1 MFDIASL
8 KCVTKVKARLGQP
21 GFPNIKHLGINT
33 SLAPLPPPP
42 NSPLDS
48 PPVYVSTPLYS
59 WGDKDRVEQSSRL
72 RKQRNGN

>member
-33 SLAPLPPPP
+33 SLTPLPPHP
-42 NSPLDS
+42 PLDN
-48 PPVYVSTPLYS
+48 PPVCKYPFILL
-59 WGDKDRVEQSSRL
+59 GGHRQSRAEFSS
-72 RKQRNGN
+72 KETAQR

>member
-8 KCVTKVKARLGQP
+8 KCVTKIKARLGQP

-33 SLAPLPPPP
+33 SLTPLPP
-42 NSPLDS
+42 NSRWIAHQ
-48 PPVYVSTPLYS
+48 YVSTPLYS
-59 WGDKDRVEQSSRL
+59 WGDTDKVEQSSRL

>member
-33 SLAPLPPPP
+33 SLTPHP
-42 NSPLDS
+42 PLDS
-48 PPVYVSTPLYS
+48 PPVCKYPFILQ
-59 WGDKDRVEQSSRL
+59 GGHRQSRAEFSS
-72 RKQRNGN
+72 KETAQR